1 MNKDNKQTIHK
12 RSNICGKSQ
21 MCSKSRAYIK
31 LGKQSLLSVCIYCWI
46 HSTVQHAL
54 LYIVDF
60 AISGWMR
67 TIKKK
72 QNKQKRSLVKSNGM
86 KTSLSLF
93 CTLKQN
99 QLPLACLGVEGE
111 GSTQKP
117 CNYSVLAQQQSAK
130 GASKAFLWANV
141 GSLRGKMQPVHEYHC
156 MDFGPLQRHR
166 RQKMCASVSMGV
178 TVHNHFD
185 YLIVQSASPVLLQE
199 VLHFFYCI
207 VFYFLRFWQCKNYVF
222 T

>member
-1 MNKDNKQTIHK
+1 M
-12 RSNICGKSQ
+12 
-21 MCSKSRAYIK
+21 
-31 LGKQSLLSVCIYCWI
+31 
-46 HSTVQHAL
+46 QHAL

-60 AISGWMR
+60 AISGWMKQK
-67 TIKKK
+67 TK

-117 CNYSVLAQQQSAK
+117 CNYSVLAQQQRAK
-130 GASKAFLWANV
+130 GASKAFLWANS

-156 MDFGPLQRHR
+156 MDFGPLQRHK

-199 VLHFFYCI
+199 VLRFLLLFSLLVFQLYIFSPLIYLCI
-207 VFYFLRFWQCKNYVF
+207 KKKPRQKKHKLLYWYFLLDKLDIYTILMTLYFKINLN
-222 T
+222 